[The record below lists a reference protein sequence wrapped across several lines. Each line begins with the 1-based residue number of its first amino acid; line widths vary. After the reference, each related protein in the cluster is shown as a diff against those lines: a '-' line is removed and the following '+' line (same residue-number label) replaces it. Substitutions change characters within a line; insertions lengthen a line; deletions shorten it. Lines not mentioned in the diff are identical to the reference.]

1 MKLTPLQKLQVKRY
15 AKRLVEARDNTYAS
29 YIVKKDKIIAQVSG
43 QKAGAFTALAKS
55 WKELDKKVTLLEDKK
70 RELNELKNQIS
81 AETDLQKEKIREKV
95 IGIFDDSESAMTLT
109 VECLNSTFTVS
120 KITDENIPKKTS
132 SAGDIISTDYKK
144 VIELL
149 LEQNE
154 DLKSTLDVLIKQCS
168 VLAVEDIWKPGDKR
182 RTSVKPSDDI
192 MKSEGKLNEGVW
204 DNIVNFVTRLKS
216 KVKQY
221 FTRLES
227 RQQKINQQLM
237 LLKGK

>member
-1 MKLTPLQKLQVKRY
+1 MKYTPKQKRLIIEF

-29 YIVKKDKIIAQVSG
+29 YTVKKDKIIAQVSG
-43 QKAGAFTALAKS
+43 QKAAAFTTLAKS

-70 RELNELKNQIS
+70 RELNDLKNQIS

-120 KITDENIPKKTS
+120 KITDENIPRKTS

-192 MKSEGKLNEGVW
+192 MKSEGKINEGLW

-227 RQQKINQQLM
+227 RQQKINQHIM

>member
-1 MKLTPLQKLQVKRY
+1 MKYTYKQKKLIIEY

-29 YIVKKDKIIAQVSG
+29 YTVKKDKIIAQVTE
-43 QKAGAFTALAKS
+43 QRAATFTKLAKS

-81 AETDLQKEKIREKV
+81 AETDAQKEKIRAKV
-95 IGIFDDSESAMTLT
+95 IDLFDDSESAMSLT

-154 DLKSTLDVLIKQCS
+154 DLKSTVDALIKQCS

-192 MKSEGKLNEGVW
+192 MKSEGMINEGIWNKVVSFI
-204 DNIVNFVTRLKS
+204 DKMKL

-227 RQQKINQQLM
+227 RQQKINQQLI
-237 LLKGK
+237 LLKSN

>member
-1 MKLTPLQKLQVKRY
+1 M
-15 AKRLVEARDNTYAS
+15 
-29 YIVKKDKIIAQVSG
+29 
-43 QKAGAFTALAKS
+43 
-55 WKELDKKVTLLEDKK
+55 
-70 RELNELKNQIS
+70 
-81 AETDLQKEKIREKV
+81 
-95 IGIFDDSESAMTLT
+95 
-109 VECLNSTFTVS
+109 S
-120 KITDENIPKKTS
+120 KITDENIPRKTS

-192 MKSEGKLNEGVW
+192 MKSEGKINEGVW
-204 DNIVNFVTRLKS
+204 DNIVNFITRLKS

-227 RQQKINQQLM
+227 RQQKINQWWC
-237 LLKGK
+237 G